1 MVGTYVEQGSQ
12 GSDRAG
18 ALSASSSET
27 PTAAVVELLSRAAT
41 HGEPAGSVER
51 IETHISWIFLTS
63 RYAYKLKKPVC
74 FDFLDFR
81 TVEQRH
87 RACLDEVRL
96 NRRLAP
102 RVYLGVEPIVVNEH
116 QKLRL
121 GGSGRVVDWV
131 VKMRRLP
138 QKQSLDRLIDDNRVS
153 AFAVRQLATRLTEF
167 YLGLPP
173 VTIKTEIYRERLRH
187 HVEDND
193 RELSDPRHGLSA
205 AQVKRI
211 HAAQRTF
218 LLLFAR
224 QFDERVCD
232 GRIVEG
238 HGDLRPEHIYLNG
251 GATVI
256 DGVEFNLEYRQLDVV
271 DELCFLTMECA
282 MLGHE
287 SLGQGILR
295 QYCQASRDNP
305 TAALCGFYSSYRAC
319 VRAKVSALRAE
330 QLPQDARREMLAT
343 AGRYMQLAEDHARLM
358 GHPLLLV
365 VRGLSGSGKST
376 LAHAVADLF
385 RLDLL
390 QTDAIRRHLF
400 PVAVPNPANTNPAN
414 TNPANT
420 NPADNNSADNNSANR
435 GTDRYGIDNRQRV
448 YDEMLRR
455 TDALLTSGCGV
466 VLDGTFLRARDRQRA
481 LELACRCSATP
492 LIVNC
497 LCPRAVARQRI
508 AARRDQGNS
517 LSEAFPELVGQQ
529 QDEEESSLPNEP
541 VCRVDSTSSVPEML
555 RQVTQRL
562 RQEVG
567 AP

>member
-12 GSDRAG
+12 ESDRTG
-18 ALSASSSET
+18 ALSPSSSDT
-27 PTAAVVELLSRAAT
+27 STAAVVELLSQAAT
-41 HGEPAGSVER
+41 YGEPVGSVER
-51 IETHISWIFLTS
+51 IETHISWVFLTS

-81 TVEQRH
+81 TGEQRR

-102 RVYLGVEPIVVNEH
+102 RVYLGVEPIVANEH

-121 GGSGRVVDWV
+121 GGSGRAVDWV

-138 QKQSLDRLIDDNRVS
+138 QKQSLDRLIADDRVP
-153 AFAVRQLATRLTEF
+153 AFAVRQLATRLTDF

-187 HVEDND
+187 HVQSND
-193 RELSDPRHGLSA
+193 CELSDPRHGLSA

-282 MLGHE
+282 LLGRE
-287 SLGQGILR
+287 ALGQSILR

-319 VRAKVSALRAE
+319 VRAKVSVLRAE
-330 QLPQDARREMLAT
+330 QLPPDARREMLAT
-343 AGRYMQLAEDHARLM
+343 AGRYMQLAEDQARLM
-358 GHPLLLV
+358 GRPLLLV

-376 LAHAVADLF
+376 LAHAVAELF

-390 QTDAIRRHLF
+390 QTDAIRRQLF
-400 PVAVPNPANTNPAN
+400 PAAVPGSANTG
-414 TNPANT
+414 
-420 NPADNNSADNNSANR
+420 S
-435 GTDRYGIDNRQRV
+435 DRYGIDNRQRV

-466 VLDGTFLRARDRQRA
+466 VLDGTFLKAGDRQRA
-481 LELACRCSATP
+481 LELAGRCRATP

-497 LCPRAVARQRI
+497 RCPAAVARQRI

-517 LSEAFPELVGQQ
+517 LSEAFPELLGQQ
-529 QDEEESSLPNEP
+529 QDEEEPSTPDEP
-541 VCRVDSTSSVPEML
+541 VCRVDSTGSVPEML